1 MMISPN
7 VPITGAGLDQFV
19 PFFREVYEAYV
30 PRFKELG
37 VQLTEYSY
45 GCSMIDAIDKLFD
58 QMPVT
63 ITIIAVVIIV
73 VFILAFQSLISAVR
87 LIVEML
93 LVQIFYVGMDTYIF
107 QFGKVGGEHLSW
119 ASIFMMVCISIGLS
133 CDYDIFSFSGMYKKY
148 REDLAKAKAAQGKG
162 AKVNFMDTIM
172 AAADNLGVV
181 MCAGLIMMV
190 SFVGLLFSSINILV
204 QVAACLIFDLF
215 FNCFF
220 VVPVFIPA
228 VAGLFGEATMFPG
241 NLLVK
246 ADASKLEGNDGAEA
260 GSGAQLK
267 PVKAT
272 EGTLEESSKKDTNVN
287 RETVVPPSEPI
298 GNSAA
303 TEEQKQEAAE
313 NKPEE

>member
-1 MMISPN
+1 MIAPN

-19 PFFREVYEAYV
+19 PFFREVYENYV
-30 PRFKELG
+30 PKFKKLG
-37 VQLTEYSY
+37 VQVTEYAY
-45 GCSMIDAIDKLFD
+45 GCSMIDAINKLFD

-73 VFILAFQSLISAVR
+73 IFILAFQSLISAVR

-119 ASIFMMVCISIGLS
+119 ATIFMMVCISIGLS
-133 CDYDIFSFSGMYKKY
+133 CDYDIFSFSGMYKKF
-148 REDLAKAKAAQGKG
+148 REDVAQAKRNG
-162 AKVNFMDTIM
+162 AKIDFMSTIM

-220 VVPVFIPA
+220 VVPVFIPT

-241 NLLVK
+241 KLFVK
-246 ADASKLEGNDGAEA
+246 AASDASDKESPD
-260 GSGAQLK
+260 AQLK
-267 PVKAT
+267 PVAAQGALSEEKEADTVAT
-272 EGTLEESSKKDTNVN
+272 DDKK
-287 RETVVPPSEPI
+287 
-298 GNSAA
+298 
-303 TEEQKQEAAE
+303 EAAE
-313 NKPEE
+313 EKAE